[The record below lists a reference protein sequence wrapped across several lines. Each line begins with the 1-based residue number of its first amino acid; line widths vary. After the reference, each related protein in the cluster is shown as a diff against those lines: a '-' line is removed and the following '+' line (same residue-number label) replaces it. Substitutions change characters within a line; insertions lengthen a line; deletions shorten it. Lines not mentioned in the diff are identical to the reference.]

1 MLLDL
6 SKLETKF
13 ETLNFDK
20 GEVLFR
26 QGEINGDG
34 FILKSGVVGLTREM
48 EGAIVQCR
56 KNKYRRSHGRMESFI

>member
-48 EGAIVQCR
+48 EGQ
-56 KNKYRRSHGRMESFI
+56 